1 VKARPGDHWARA
13 LVSEDPIRLRPA
25 KLREVRLH
33 SLAVRFAFGAAVSLL
48 AGLVTVLFGPR
59 AGGVWLAFPAILP
72 AGLTLIERR
81 EGRREADR
89 GVRGSV
95 LGAIGMVAF
104 AVTVYV
110 MVPLAGRLAALLAA
124 LLVWLVVTLGLY
136 LGLRALLRRRATPR
150 R

>member
-110 MVPLAGRLAALLAA
+110 MVPLAGGLAA

-136 LGLRALLRRRATPR
+136 LGLRALLRRRARPR